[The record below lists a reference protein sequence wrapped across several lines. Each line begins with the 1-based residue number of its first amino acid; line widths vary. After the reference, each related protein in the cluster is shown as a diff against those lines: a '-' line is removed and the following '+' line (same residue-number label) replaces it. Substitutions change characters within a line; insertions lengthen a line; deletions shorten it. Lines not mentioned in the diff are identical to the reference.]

1 MSTSEA
7 AGRAGEGAAG
17 PTLNLC
23 GTELSASAT
32 LADIL
37 GAVDRE
43 PRGDDWYLIVGLPS
57 DDVLEVTHEEGTFR
71 VEIEGDA
78 FPLQWTV
85 SPVDRA
91 LLGEIVAS
99 FLAADGRWRSLA
111 TWETMRE
118 APAGSAPK
126 PAPDPSTRL
135 VWAAAGIPIVLG
147 VLAAMGKGNWAIALF
162 LLAIPAALG
171 AVILVKL
178 GEVRRAALW
187 KPASG
192 RIVSSKLVRER
203 RGSREVELPRVEYEF
218 TVGFDKHR
226 GSRVTI
232 GEIMPGSPQ
241 VARIPALY
249 PAGKGVTVYFN
260 PANPKES
267 VLDRDLPPHFNAVWV
282 FVAVVAAACVAGA
295 WLVVR

>member
-1 MSTSEA
+1 MPQATPP
-7 AGRAGEGAAG
+7 GDAGEKAAG

-23 GTELSASAT
+23 GTQLSANAT
-32 LADIL
+32 LAEVL

-43 PRGDDWYLIVGLPS
+43 PPGDDWYLIAGLPN
-57 DDVLEVTHEEGTFR
+57 DDVMEVTHEEGTFR

-78 FPLQWTV
+78 APLQWTV

-99 FLAADGRWRSLA
+99 FLAADGRWRGLA
-111 TWETMRE
+111 TWEVMKE
-118 APAGSAPK
+118 SPAKSSA
-126 PAPDPSTRL
+126 ASPDPSTRL
-135 VWAAAGIPIVLG
+135 LWALAAFPIVLG
-147 VLAAMGKGNWAIALF
+147 GLAAMGLGRWALALV

-171 AVILVKL
+171 AIILKKV

-187 KPASG
+187 KGASG
-192 RIVSSKLVRER
+192 RILSSKLVRER
-203 RGSREVELPRVEYEF
+203 WRGREVELPKVEYEF
-218 TVGFDKHR
+218 TIGFDRHR
-226 GSRVTI
+226 GSRVSI

-267 VLDRDLPPHFNAVWV
+267 VLDRDLPPHFNAIWA
-282 FVAVVAAACVAGA
+282 FVAVVAAACVWGA
-295 WLVVR
+295 YLIVR